1 MTTGQRN
8 TNPDYKSA
16 IRARCAPVSR
26 LVALG
31 VRSPVRVIASLLLL
45 SACSSSPSPEQL
57 QETLVKHPEILYSVV
72 RAHPQEFIR
81 VLNSAALASR
91 DAQAES
97 DAKAFQAKIDSEF
110 ANPKHPAL
118 AGHVSLGPENAPIT
132 LVEYADFQCPYC
144 RAERETVA
152 EILRE
157 YAGKI
162 RFVVKQMPLDSHP
175 QAMSAALMFEAVAQQ
190 GSTPAIRYFDAMYT
204 EQDRLGEGRAF
215 LEDAAR
221 RAGAD
226 VQQARRDAASDA
238 ISARVLADLDEARRF
253 GFNGTPGFLINGVAL
268 EGAYPK
274 TAFEQ
279 IINRQLAALGVR

>member
-1 MTTGQRN
+1 
-8 TNPDYKSA
+8 
-16 IRARCAPVSR
+16 
-26 LVALG
+26 LG
-31 VRSPVRVIASLLLL
+31 VRSPLGPVAAILLLV
-45 SACSSSPSPEQL
+45 SCSSSPTPEQL
-57 QETLVKHPEILYSVV
+57 QETLVKHPEVLYAVV
-72 RAHPQEFIR
+72 RAHPQEFIS

-91 DAQAES
+91 DAQAQG
-97 DAKAFQAKIDSEF
+97 DARAFQARIDSEF
-110 ANPKHPAL
+110 ADPKHPVL

-144 RAERETVA
+144 RAERETVT

-162 RFVVKQMPLDSHP
+162 RFVIKQMPLDSHP
-175 QAMSAALMFEAVAQQ
+175 QAMRAALMFEAVAQQ
-190 GSTPAIRYFDAMYT
+190 GSTPALKYFDTMYA

-215 LEDAAR
+215 LEQAAR

-226 VQQARRDAASDA
+226 VPQTTRDAASEG
-238 ISARVLADLDEARRF
+238 IRTRVLADLDEARRF

-274 TAFEQ
+274 TTFEQ
-279 IINRQLAALGVR
+279 IINRQLAALGVH